1 MAKASSI
8 KCQHFSKIFVSLKRK
23 ILSKVMKFTEKHI
36 YLQRFLAKTSESLG
50 LVNARIHTGQWFS
63 VCSRRFVCLIFQ
75 YGWLR
80 QKSNTYILVT
90 EIFVSIIVYVLME
103 LSSILAGPKE
113 HNLVHILSIKH

>member
-1 MAKASSI
+1 M
-8 KCQHFSKIFVSLKRK
+8 
-23 ILSKVMKFTEKHI
+23 

-50 LVNARIHTGQWFS
+50 LVNAHIHTGQWFS
-63 VCSRRFVCLIFQ
+63 VCSRHFVCLIFQ

-90 EIFVSIIVYVLME
+90 EIFVSIIGYVLME

-113 HNLVHILSIKH
+113 HNLVNILSIKH